1 MCYFFS
7 SYGLGVFSRMFLQ
20 EESFLECSY
29 MPTGFKNVKS
39 YTASARLAEW
49 IFGHNCNQMDRRN
62 EKTFPLL
69 QRSMKKS
76 SSERGRRGSWA
87 KRKTIGAWELP
98 KREGLQMWQPGS
110 MLRTGDHWPLPISG
124 PIMAS
129 QHMLASTALVTSK
142 RTLDPQCDYCS
153 STWLCLCRKAFLN
166 AQNYFKK
173 FINSTFYIS
182 EFTTLKC
189 FSLFLI
195 KNIIP

>member
-1 MCYFFS
+1 MLKVTQLQPDLQSGFLAITVIKWTEGMKRPSPSFR
-7 SYGLGVFSRMFLQ
+7 GVWRRVAQ
-20 EESFLECSY
+20 KEEE
-29 MPTGFKNVKS
+29 G
-39 YTASARLAEW
+39 TAEPRGKPLA
-49 IFGHNCNQMDRRN
+49 
-62 EKTFPLL
+62 
-69 QRSMKKS
+69 
-76 SSERGRRGSWA
+76 
-87 KRKTIGAWELP
+87 
-98 KREGLQMWQPGS
+98 PGS
-110 MLRTGDHWPLPISG
+110 SLKEKDCKCGGPGACWGQGITGPSPSLAP

-142 RTLDPQCDYCS
+142 RRLDPQCDYCS

-182 EFTTLKC
+182 EFATLKC